1 MQLLSGIG
9 FLVLLVA
16 SLGVGVRMLAL
27 ARRTGQA
34 PELLLG
40 LSLVLLAGVGY
51 PLMVATRAPGL
62 LEPPLL
68 GAVAVGGVLAIDVS
82 VALLF
87 AFTWR
92 VFRSGSRLARSAALL
107 AMAATALHFLWA
119 AGPNWAAVSPES
131 LTGRTRLPAILQ
143 LLLCVAAYGWSAVE
157 ALALHGKLRKRL
169 ALGLAD
175 PLVCHRTGLW
185 ALVSIAAGSAGLVN
199 VFYLAAGVDVLRSDP
214 AQLLTAAAGITQ
226 SVGLY
231 LAFLPP
237 RTWADRVRAR
247 AAAP

>member
-1 MQLLSGIG
+1 MQLLSGLG
-9 FLVLLVA
+9 FLCLLVS
-16 SLGVGVRMLAL
+16 SLTVGVRMLAL
-27 ARRTGQA
+27 ARRTRRA

-62 LEPPLL
+62 LEPPAL
-68 GAVAVGGVLAIDVS
+68 GAVAVAGVLAIDVS

-92 VFRSGSRLARSAALL
+92 VFRAGSRVARFAAIA
-107 AMAATALHFLWA
+107 AMAACGIHFLLA
-119 AGPNWAAVSPES
+119 AGPNWAATSPET
-131 LTGRTRLPAILQ
+131 LTGHTRLPAIVQ
-143 LLLCVAAYGWSAVE
+143 LLMCVAAYAWSALE
-157 ALALHGKLRKRL
+157 ALALHDRLRRQL

-175 PLVCHRTGLW
+175 PLVCHRAGLW
-185 ALVSIAAGSAGLVN
+185 ALVSIAAGSAGVAN
-199 VFYLAAGVDVLRSDP
+199 VAFLAFGVDVLRSDP
-214 AQLLTAAAGITQ
+214 AQLLTAVAGITQ

-237 RTWADRVRAR
+237 RAWAQRVRAR
-247 AAAP
+247 ASA